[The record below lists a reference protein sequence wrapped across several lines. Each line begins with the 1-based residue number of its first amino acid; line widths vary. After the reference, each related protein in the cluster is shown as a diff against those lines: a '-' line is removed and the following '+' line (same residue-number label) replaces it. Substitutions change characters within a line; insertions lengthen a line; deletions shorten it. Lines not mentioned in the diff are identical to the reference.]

1 MFSCIGNATL
11 LKLSENLVE
20 FSKDERSTL
29 SNLFERE
36 TRRERILSTILK
48 EEGCV
53 QKNTQT
59 VDNEKDDA
67 YENRINMA
75 EEHYFE
81 TIKNERDLRV
91 AQMQK
96 MIETE
101 EKDI

>member
-1 MFSCIGNATL
+1 M
-11 LKLSENLVE
+11 KLSENLVE
-20 FSKDERSTL
+20 FSKDERSTI

-36 TRRERILSTILK
+36 TRRERILNTIMK
-48 EEGCV
+48 EEECV

-59 VDNEKDDA
+59 IENENDDA
-67 YENRINMA
+67 YENRIKMA
-75 EEHYFE
+75 EEHYYD

-96 MIETE
+96 MIERE